1 MKERY
6 LSKTPNVTFVYISK
20 CNINLPGYF
29 GNSKKR
35 FLWTG
40 LVTMQTRWTAL
51 SMSTCWGVRP
61 LFLLASRSAPVLAT
75 FLAGKIISSKSGL
88 LLRTLKLFL
97 AAVISY
103 TMRRSSKWLP
113 KHEQITLSK
122 PGVRSLSSRLT
133 AFKLSFL
140 RWRWRASLSQWW
152 RGRSKAVSLSE
163 QTCSSSSSS
172 TTPRCAIA
180 KNSWTSLEEEKSLTD
195 FFVCVS
201 ISFLCKSHW
210 LISLFV
216 FQYYFFAKS
225 DLDLSIDF
233 FRIYFVSFKL
243 FFCQILCFIQS

>member
-1 MKERY
+1 MTRFPPGTSGVTIYSQQFSSGNLEFGEPEISEKTKNKMKVRKIV
-6 LSKTPNVTFVYISK
+6 LIKHLIGLGPRLDHRARIQFRRV
-20 CNINLPGYF
+20 YF
-29 GNSKKR
+29 G
-35 FLWTG
+35 
-40 LVTMQTRWTAL
+40 
-51 SMSTCWGVRP
+51 
-61 LFLLASRSAPVLAT
+61 
-75 FLAGKIISSKSGL
+75 GKPWK
-88 LLRTLKLFL
+88 T
-97 AAVISY
+97 
-103 TMRRSSKWLP
+103 
-113 KHEQITLSK
+113 
-122 PGVRSLSSRLT
+122 RSLSSWLT
-133 AFKLSFL
+133 AFKLSLL
-140 RWRWRASLSQWW
+140 RWRWRASISQWW

-233 FRIYFVSFKL
+233 FLYLFCIFQIILLPNILWRWLFTLGLQIKGSSSFWYL
-243 FFCQILCFIQS
+243 LTHGERWLLELLRC

>member
-1 MKERY
+1 MNWCQLINFWCHLIDIWGHVLLTTSWPSPKTRY
-6 LSKTPNVTFVYISK
+6 MCLCKSAVCVF
-20 CNINLPGYF
+20 
-29 GNSKKR
+29 KKGQHQR
-35 FLWTG
+35 SN
-40 LVTMQTRWTAL
+40 RHNEKHTAC
-51 SMSTCWGVRP
+51 T
-61 LFLLASRSAPVLAT
+61 RSAPDLAT
-75 FLAGKIISSKSGL
+75 FLGGKIVSSKSGL
-88 LLRTLKLFL
+88 LLRTSKRFL
-97 AAVISY
+97 TALISF

-122 PGVRSLSSRLT
+122 PGMWILSSRLT

-140 RWRWRASLSQWW
+140 KWWWMISLSHWW

-163 QTCSSSSSS
+163 QTWSSSSSS
-172 TTPRCAIA
+172 TTPRCSIA
-180 KNSWTSLEEEKSLTD
+180 KKTIGPVLWN
-195 FFVCVS
+195 
-201 ISFLCKSHW
+201 KSHW